1 MGATNYT
8 ASTIFRGTD
17 KTTPVMNSMARNAL
31 NANEKIKNSFM
42 SALGS
47 KALKTAKYGAAAGVA
62 IAGYA
67 TKKAVTDF
75 LDFES
80 EMLNV
85 RAVSGATEAQY
96 DSMTTAALRMAKGSV
111 FTSMQV
117 AQGMKYLGQAGWDT
131 NKIVGAMPGI
141 LQLAAATQ
149 SDLALS
155 SNMLSNVMTVF
166 KMKAEES
173 THAADVFTGA
183 ASASTI
189 EMTDLNESMKDAG
202 PAAVDFN
209 VSFEET
215 SAIIAHMGNNL
226 IKGSRAGT
234 AFRAMTMRLAS
245 PTKDAQKWLKKLGV
259 EVTDEAGN
267 FNNILDIMDQMRTG
281 LSGLTEKQQ
290 SMAKA
295 AIFGRLSISGV
306 NAVLSDQ
313 DGSVRKLT
321 KSFKENTNVAAKMAE
336 IQLSGASGAMKG
348 LTSAWDAFSIA
359 TIQRYAP
366 ALQTLFEQL
375 TTLVS
380 GERPAVSN
388 TQEENIK
395 NIKSGKGRESLKSP
409 FRTKSDEWFKEGYVK
424 YVEQQKRQRDFEKRN
439 KMKLSFEESTNIGDK
454 FAKDLN
460 LFDDSALKEYK
471 NIYTA
476 EYKGNVERSKDIRNV
491 YNYDKIGAKLKS
503 EDSQSPFKALMEK
516 IVKSENTLIIKAP
529 KGTTEF
535 VGKIPSNLKLVETF

>member
-31 NANEKIKNSFM
+31 KANQKIQGSF
-42 SALGS
+42 AKVGKAVGS
-47 KALKTAKYGAAAGVA
+47 GFLNVGKYAVTGAVAAAGFA
-62 IAGYA
+62 A
-67 TKKAVTDF
+67 KNAVTDF

-117 AQGMKYLGQAGWDT
+117 AQGMKYLGQAGWET
-131 NKIVGAMPGI
+131 NKIIGAMPGI

-149 SDLALS
+149 SDLAMS
-155 SNMLSNVMTVF
+155 SDMLVNTMTVF

-183 ASASTI
+183 ASASTLEI
-189 EMTDLNESMKDAG
+189 EDLKESMKDAA
-202 PAAVDFN
+202 PAAADFN
-209 VSFEET
+209 ITLEET
-215 SAIIAHMGNNL
+215 SAILAQMANNG

-234 AFRAMTMRLAS
+234 AFRSMTMRLAS

-267 FNNILDIMDQMRTG
+267 FNNIIDIMDQMRAG

-295 AIFGRLSISGV
+295 AIFGKLSISGV

-321 KSFKENTNVAAKMAE
+321 KSFKENINVASGMAE

-359 TIQRYAP
+359 AVQKYAP
-366 ALQTLFEQL
+366 ALQGLAEHL
-375 TTLVS
+375 TTLIS
-380 GERPAVSN
+380 GELGA
-388 TQEENIK
+388 TGKTIQDTNIK
-395 NIKSGKGRESLKSP
+395 NMEMGIGGQNLQSP
-409 FRTKSDEWFKEGYVK
+409 FPTWSD
-424 YVEQQKRQRDFEKRN
+424 QKFQNRY
-439 KMKLSFEESTNIGDK
+439 DK
-454 FAKDLN
+454 FKSLRKGGFSEQEAIKKYSSSFGKPDMEMDLFKQLYYSETVAPAKAALN
-460 LFDDSALKEYK
+460 KETPDQRR
-471 NIYTA
+471 NTGA
-476 EYKGNVERSKDIRNV
+476 VRSLYGLD
-491 YNYDKIGAKLKS
+491 AKLKS

-535 VGKIPSNLKLVETF
+535 IGKIPSNLKLVETF